1 MTPNESVLLPGTR
14 QMQGANP
21 KDETPDLSGSRTKS
35 INFFFLFNYSQTYIK
50 LTIFTISKCTVQW
63 YLMYSLVGQ
72 PSPPSISKTSSPT
85 SAGSLSPRNT
95 TSQFLPLPALRAQLI
110 KNPLAVQET
119 PDRFLGQEDLLEKG

>member
-1 MTPNESVLLPGTR
+1 
-14 QMQGANP
+14 MQGANP